1 MTESQQVKN
10 ITQLGYSP
18 GEAAFLRLVALH
30 SGYFLRR
37 QYTTQRGQLDSVL
50 CERVLQHNHCT
61 MTKYNGKA
69 ELYHLHSTAVYGAI
83 GEPDNRHRRAH
94 KITYLRIKLMGLDYA
109 IAHPELRFLPTESSK
124 LEYFCTSLGLDKSV
138 LPFQVYT
145 GKDKTTTHKYFIE
158 KYPVYF
164 NSFTG
169 KTGICYLDDGLYT
182 PDRFGNWLGRH
193 KPLIE
198 ALGSRVEVVYVT
210 AHEESGALGA
220 EKEFRRV
227 LTSLPV
233 EMRQFFE
240 MQAAVESSGLANR
253 DKAWLDS
260 FRSLKAKYADTN
272 GHYAAWR
279 TGQPSHLETEATLKL
294 TALPYSYKC
303 LPKTDKKSGGMSA
316 AAV

>member
-1 MTESQQVKN
+1 MTESRQVNN

-18 GEAAFLRLVALH
+18 REAAFLRLVALH

-37 QYTTQRGQLDSVL
+37 QYAPGRGQLADGI
-50 CERVLQHNHCT
+50 CERVLQHKHCT
-61 MTKYNGKA
+61 MSKYNGKT
-69 ELYHLHSTAVYGAI
+69 ELYHLHSATVYGAI
-83 GEPDNRHRRAH
+83 GERDNRHRRAH
-94 KITYLRIKLMGLDYA
+94 KITYLRTKLMGLDYA
-109 IAHPELRFLPTESSK
+109 LTHPELRFLPTEASK
-124 LEYFCTSLGLDKSV
+124 IEYFCDELALDKSL
-138 LPFQVYT
+138 LPVRLYH
-145 GKDKTTTHKYFIE
+145 GKDGTTSPCYFIE
-158 KYPVYF
+158 KYPVYS
-164 NSFTG
+164 NPETG

-182 PDRFGNWLGRH
+182 PDAFGNWLHRH
-193 KPLIE
+193 KPLID

-233 EMRQFFE
+233 EMREYFE
-240 MQAAVESSGLANR
+240 MQAAVEATGLANR
-253 DKAWLDS
+253 DKAWLDL

-279 TGQPSHLETEATLKL
+279 TGKPSHLETAATLQL
-294 TALPYSYKC
+294 TALPFSYKC